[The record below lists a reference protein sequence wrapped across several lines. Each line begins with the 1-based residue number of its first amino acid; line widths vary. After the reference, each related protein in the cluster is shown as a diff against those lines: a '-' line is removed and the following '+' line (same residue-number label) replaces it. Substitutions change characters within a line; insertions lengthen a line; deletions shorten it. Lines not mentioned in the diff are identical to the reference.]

1 MTATDNADTY
11 RTDVQ
16 PSATIVSDLQQTLNA
31 ARVVLFMAWSDVRS
45 RYKRTILGPLWLT
58 LGTLLGTAGL
68 GYIWSELFHLD
79 RATFVPALTSGL
91 IVWQFL
97 SGCIT
102 EAPTTFNRQAGIIR
116 NMEVPLSIH
125 PAQMVTK
132 HFINLL
138 HTAPV
143 FVVVAVLMNVH
154 VGWPTLLFIPCL
166 MLVTANLA
174 WITFLL
180 SILGARFRD
189 LEYLVAAVMP
199 LLMFLSPVMYRPN
212 FLPISGHLLWF
223 NPLSHLIELLRYPL
237 LGTIPPG
244 FIVWTSICM
253 AVVGWGVVLVL
264 FHRVHSRIAFWI

>member
-1 MTATDNADTY
+1 MVADDLK
-11 RTDVQ
+11 RLLNN
-16 PSATIVSDLQQTLNA
+16 VS
-31 ARVVLFMAWSDVRS
+31 VIGFMAWCDVRS
-45 RYKRTILGPLWLT
+45 RYKRTVLGPLWLT

-68 GYIWSELFHLD
+68 GYIWSELFRLD
-79 RATFVPALTSGL
+79 RSTFVPALTCGL

-116 NMEVPLSIH
+116 NMDVPLSIH
-125 PAQMVTK
+125 PVQMVTK

-143 FVVVAVLMNVH
+143 FVVVAVLLAVP
-154 VGWPTLLFIPCL
+154 VGWNTLLVVPCL
-166 MLVTANLA
+166 LLVILNLA

-189 LEYLVAAVMP
+189 LEYLIAAVMP

-212 FLPISGHLLWF
+212 YLPISGRLLWL
-223 NPLSHLIELLRYPL
+223 NPLSHLIEIVRYPL
-237 LGTIPPG
+237 LGSAPPS
-244 FIVWTSICM
+244 FVVWTNVVM
-253 AVVGWGVVLVL
+253 AVVGWTLVLVL

>member
-1 MTATDNADTY
+1 MPASQQSASY
-11 RTDVQ
+11 HSQQR
-16 PSATIVSDLQQTLNA
+16 PSATVEDFRKAADSASIVA
-31 ARVVLFMAWSDVRS
+31 YMAWSDVRS
-45 RYKRTILGPLWLT
+45 RYKRTVLGPLWLT

-79 RATFVPALTSGL
+79 RTTFVPALTCGL

-102 EAPTTFNRQAGIIR
+102 EAPTTFNRQAAIVR
-116 NMEVPLSIH
+116 NMDVPLSIH
-125 PAQMVTK
+125 PIQMVTK

-143 FVVVAVLMNVH
+143 FILIALIMHVP
-154 VGWPTLLFIPCL
+154 VGWQTLLVLPCL
-166 MLVTANLA
+166 LLVVLNLA

-180 SILGARFRD
+180 SVLGARFRD

-212 FLPISGHLLWF
+212 YLPISGRLLWL
-223 NPLSHLIELLRYPL
+223 NPLSHLIEIIRYPL
-237 LGTIPPG
+237 LGTAPPA
-244 FIVWTSICM
+244 FVVWTNVAMC
-253 AVVGWGVVLVL
+253 VLGWCFVLWL
-264 FHRVHSRIAFWI
+264 FHRIYSRIAFWI